1 MKTIL
6 AITAAVLAASPA
18 LAGGLRWGNIA
29 GGKYCEARGQ
39 GYSQDRALRMA
50 VLAGWD
56 DDMVIGSV
64 ANDKA
69 TSDMIGYVKTVC
81 PQYRWW

>member
-29 GGKYCEARGQ
+29 GGKYCEAREQ
-39 GYSQDRALRMA
+39 GYSEDRALRMA
-50 VLAGWD
+50 VEAGWD
-56 DDMVIGSV
+56 DDMVIGSI
-64 ANDKA
+64 ANDNAK
-69 TSDMIGYVKTVC
+69 SDMISYVKIVC